1 MKGAMIAQIF
11 PFLYGVCLMYAA
23 SLHSLAF
30 RHFARNAS
38 RAVTLIFM
46 R

>member
-1 MKGAMIAQIF
+1 
-11 PFLYGVCLMYAA
+11 MYAA